1 MTPVDLNRVER
12 LLILKVSSMGDLV
25 HASPVA
31 AALKR
36 AFPHLRIGWIAED
49 RHAGVLADSPRID
62 RLHIIPN
69 RVLRERPFGRAAR
82 QTVLRLTRE
91 LRAERYQVALDL
103 QGLLKSAIWG
113 VLGGVPIRYG
123 AHRIRELTPLLLR
136 RIPIADRPDRH
147 VVQQYLDAARW
158 LGAPCEFPDLYTAPD
173 DAHAPEPPV
182 EFPLYVPDEA
192 RQQVACKLAQ
202 LGVDDQPLISMNPSA
217 GREWKRWRLENFAA
231 LSDRIEAE
239 WGIPVV
245 FVGGLGDKPL
255 EEQLARLKRRPLR
268 SLIGRTSLKE
278 AMAVVQRSAV
288 HVCGD
293 TGTAHIA
300 AAFRVPVV
308 SLYGPTSPDRTGP
321 YGQRARALTKRA
333 RCTACP
339 PNRCIRKECLQ
350 WITVDEVLAAVGAV
364 VYTNRVDTVYK
375 NKQD

>member
-1 MTPVDLNRVER
+1 MTPVDLNRIER

-49 RHAGVLADSPRID
+49 RYAGVLADSPRID
-62 RLHIIPN
+62 RLHIIPH

-82 QTVLRLTRE
+82 QSVLQLARE

-113 VLGGVPIRYG
+113 VLGGVPLRYG
-123 AHRIRELTPLLLR
+123 AHRMREFTPLLLR
-136 RIPIADRPDRH
+136 RLPIPNRPDRH

-158 LGAPCEFPDLYTAPD
+158 LGAPCEFPDLYASPD
-173 DAHAPEPPV
+173 DASAPEPPV
-182 EFPLYVPDEA
+182 EFPLHVPDAA

-202 LGVDDQPLISMNPSA
+202 LGVDDAPLISMNPSA

-245 FVGGLGDKPL
+245 FVGGPSDKPL
-255 EEQLARLKRRPLR
+255 EKQLARLRSRPLR

-321 YGQRARALTKRA
+321 YGQRARALYKRPL
-333 RCTACP
+333 CTACP

-350 WITVDEVLAAVGAV
+350 WITVDEVLAAIGAV

>member
-1 MTPVDLNRVER
+1 MQPIDLNRIER

-36 AFPHLRIGWIAED
+36 AFPHLQIGWIAED

-62 RLHIIPN
+62 RLHIIPH
-69 RVLRERPFGRAAR
+69 RVLREHPFGHMAW
-82 QTVLRLTRE
+82 QTVLRLARE

-113 VLGGVPIRYG
+113 VLGGIPLRYG
-123 AHRIRELTPLLLR
+123 AHRMRELTPLLLR
-136 RIPIADRPDRH
+136 RIPIPDRPDRH

-158 LGAPCEFPDLYTAPD
+158 LGAPSEFPDLYTTPE
-173 DAHAPEPPV
+173 DADAPEPPV
-182 EFPLYVPDEA
+182 EFPLSVPAEA
-192 RQQVACKLAQ
+192 HRQVACKLAQ
-202 LGVDDQPLISMNPSA
+202 LGADGARLISMNPSA
-217 GREWKRWRLENFAA
+217 GRPWKRWRIENFAE

-245 FVGGLGDKPL
+245 FVGGPGDKPL

-293 TGTAHIA
+293 TSTAHIA

-308 SLYGPTSPDRTGP
+308 ALYGPTSPDRTGP

-333 RCTACP
+333 CCTACP

-350 WITVDEVLAAVGAV
+350 WITVDEVLTAVEALV
-364 VYTNRVDTVYK
+364 K
-375 NKQD
+375 K

>member
-1 MTPVDLNRVER
+1 MLPVDLNRIER

-62 RLHIIPN
+62 RLHIIPH
-69 RVLRERPFGRAAR
+69 RVLRERPFGREAR
-82 QTVLRLTRE
+82 QAVLQLARE

-123 AHRIRELTPLLLR
+123 AHRMRELTPLLLR
-136 RIPIADRPDRH
+136 RIPIPDCPDRH

-158 LGAPCEFPDLYTAPD
+158 LGAPCEFPDLYATPD

-182 EFPLYVPDEA
+182 EFPLYVPDTA

-202 LGVDDQPLISMNPSA
+202 LGIDDQPLISMNPSA
-217 GREWKRWRLENFAA
+217 GRPWKRWRLENFAE

-245 FVGGLGDKPL
+245 FVGGPSDKPL
-255 EEQLARLKRRPLR
+255 EEQLARLKCRPLR
-268 SLIGRTSLKE
+268 SLIGCTSLKE

-321 YGQRARALTKRA
+321 YGQRARALYKRPL
-333 RCTACP
+333 CTACP

-350 WITVDEVLAAVGAV
+350 WITVDEVMDAVAPLVG
-364 VYTNRVDTVYK
+364 
-375 NKQD
+375 Q